1 MLILAVDTSTRSGSL
16 ALLRDG
22 TVLSQ
27 QTISPDL
34 PYSATF
40 SPGVEHLLNT
50 LGMHLGDIDL
60 FAVAAGP
67 GSFTGLRIGLTAA
80 KAWAE
85 AFGKPI
91 AAVSGL
97 EAIAAQVPLSAGS
110 ASGILLAPV
119 LDARRGQVF
128 GGLYRRTGDAFGDLT
143 PATPEVVT
151 SADEFVELVRQQL
164 ASGEAALFP
173 CPTPETIRPTLRSF
187 GTRTK
192 QCRTGLGCPGAGDWS
207 TRLHESTP
215 QRSSGRAALRRELC
229 ASDRR
234 RVALERQLETM
245 LESGDMLTLW

>member
-110 ASGILLAPV
+110 ASGTLLAPV

-173 CPTPETIRPTLRSF
+173 CPTPETIRPTLDRSALAQSNVERVS
-187 GTRTK
+187 GVLAPVIG
-192 QCRTGLGCPGAGDWS
+192 QLGYMK
-207 TRLHESTP
+207 
-215 QRSSGRAALRRELC
+215 ALR
-229 ASDRR
+229 SDLVDALRLDANYVRR
-234 RVALERQLETM
+234 TDA
-245 LESGDMLTLW
+245 ESRWKDS